1 MVEGEILQK
10 LLKDSLVK
18 LRLFLLQRLQIG
30 LPFEELL
37 LDAEL
42 VDGVDEFVQGE
53 RLNFRHGHCLYK
65 IYKRVVVRQ
74 SQCTLTHNSSSSQN
88 MESENY
94 IQETSNRDEREIEN
108 NQSSV

>member
-18 LRLFLLQRLQIG
+18 LGLFLLQCLQIG

-42 VDGVDEFVQGE
+42 VDGVDEFV
-53 RLNFRHGHCLYK
+53 
-65 IYKRVVVRQ
+65 
-74 SQCTLTHNSSSSQN
+74 
-88 MESENY
+88 
-94 IQETSNRDEREIEN
+94 
-108 NQSSV
+108 